1 MADQPDAAQNFF
13 NAHAAAQLAILPQFS
28 NKLETDKF
36 TAAQWLA
43 KVTNHRLGADWTDAQ
58 TITHVR
64 NALRGSLL
72 DWYDSLE
79 DLGVNTL
86 VWAEIQARFETDF
99 EAAPSASSV
108 VYKITEIKQNENE
121 DVNEYFGRCL
131 KTMKDFKSKVDPNR
145 FILPPATLTQNQADA
160 YEQVAQA
167 TRAIV
172 ETHVRDT
179 AVAMALDNVSAILIT
194 AGLKSELRTEILK
207 NNYIT
212 LREIKD
218 AALKAERLR
227 KEKPFKTSN
236 NGATINEVEENE
248 DVDAV
253 YQGNRGNFRGNYRGN
268 QQNSRGRG
276 GYSQPQNQMAR
287 GGQQSQSSNRGAQQP
302 QGRGNFRGNNYRG
315 GQNNQNGRGGQNNSD
330 AEKDKCRYCKKPGHM
345 VADCWKLQAKNKA
358 ENTAA
363 VNEDECQEQDQ
374 NQEDPKISGIFSIN
388 QQSKKY
394 SKNQ

>member
-1 MADQPDAAQNFF
+1 MADPVDAAQNFF

-28 NKLETDKF
+28 NKIADDKF

-43 KVTNHRLGADWTDAQ
+43 KVLNHKQGADWTDAQ

-64 NALRGSLL
+64 NALRGPLL
-72 DWYDSLE
+72 DWYDSLG
-79 DLGVNTL
+79 DLGVNTA

-108 VYKITEIKQNENE
+108 VYKITEIKQTENE

-131 KTMKDFKSKVDPNR
+131 KTMKDFKSKVDPAR
-145 FILPPATLTQNQADA
+145 FVLPPATLTQNQADA
-160 YEQVAQA
+160 YEEVPQA

-172 ETHVRDT
+172 ETHVRNT
-179 AVAMALDNVSAILIT
+179 AVAMALDNVSAILLT

-207 NNYIT
+207 HNYIT

-227 KEKPFKTSN
+227 KEKPFKPSTNGSN
-236 NGATINEVEENE
+236 ITEINEDEEVN
-248 DVDAV
+248 AM
-253 YQGNRGNFRGNYRGN
+253 YRGNRANSRGNYRGN

-276 GYSQPQNQMAR
+276 GYSQTPAQTTQTTR
-287 GGQQSQSSNRGAQQP
+287 GGTPYQGPNRGTQQV
-302 QGRGNFRGNNYRG
+302 QGRGTFRGNNYRG
-315 GQNNQNGRGGQNNSD
+315 AQNNRGGQNTSESD
-330 AEKDKCRYCKKPGHM
+330 RDKCRYCKKPGHM
-345 VADCWKLQAKNKA
+345 IADCWRLQNKKP
-358 ENTAA
+358 EGTSA
-363 VNEDECQEQDQ
+363 VNDNECQEEEQDQ
-374 NQEDPKISGIFSIN
+374 DGSEISGIYNVDHKF
-388 QQSKKY
+388 KTT

>member
-1 MADQPDAAQNFF
+1 M
-13 NAHAAAQLAILPQFS
+13 
-28 NKLETDKF
+28 
-36 TAAQWLA
+36 
-43 KVTNHRLGADWTDAQ
+43 DAQ

-64 NALRGSLL
+64 NALRGTLL

-79 DLGVNTL
+79 DLGVNIT

-131 KTMKDFKSKVDPNR
+131 KTMKDFKSKVDPAC

-172 ETHVRDT
+172 ETHVRNT
-179 AVAMALDNVSAILIT
+179 AVAMALDNVSAILLT

-227 KEKPFKTSN
+227 KEKTFQTLHKWFN
-236 NGATINEVEENE
+236 HN
-248 DVDAV
+248 
-253 YQGNRGNFRGNYRGN
+253 
-268 QQNSRGRG
+268 
-276 GYSQPQNQMAR
+276 
-287 GGQQSQSSNRGAQQP
+287 
-302 QGRGNFRGNNYRG
+302 
-315 GQNNQNGRGGQNNSD
+315 
-330 AEKDKCRYCKKPGHM
+330 
-345 VADCWKLQAKNKA
+345 
-358 ENTAA
+358 
-363 VNEDECQEQDQ
+363 
-374 NQEDPKISGIFSIN
+374 
-388 QQSKKY
+388 
-394 SKNQ
+394 